1 MKLVVEMLNLVIDWL
16 DTGCEENWEM
26 KVNFQVLGLSNW
38 LNGGIFQWDQN
49 PEGRSGWELKKG
61 QRRSSQFSVWH
72 ILRFK
77 CLWHMFLEIFISQ
90 SYMQVWGEKR
100 EVQIW
105 KVFNHDFFKHF
116 SCTVFLLFS
125 FWDSDDINVRS
136 FGIISGDSK
145 VPEALFFFF
154 YLSCIYAAAVAAKS
168 L

>member
-105 KVFNHDFFKHF
+105 KVFNLKM
-116 SCTVFLLFS
+116 
-125 FWDSDDINVRS
+125 INKPWRWLRPVR
-136 FGIISGDSK
+136 GIYRARR
-145 VPEALFFFF
+145 VMVFFFLSF
-154 YLSCIYAAAVAAKS
+154 NIYLLDCTRTKNIPTTAQLNLSHRLAR
-168 L
+168 